1 MKILVLLLCSL
12 FFLENPWTNDLE
24 KAKILANSEH
34 KMILLNFSGSDWCI
48 PCIKMKKDIF
58 ENQTFKEG
66 LAQKLI
72 LMNADFPRLKKN
84 RLAKDDIIKNERFSI
99 NTRIVKFI
107 LNSEPNSFK
116 IFIQNHS
123 DSFLELLYNMAIGN
137 SYHTIEAYQENL
149 NLLRLQ
155 ILMINQTQNI
165 EV

>member
-1 MKILVLLLCSL
+1 M

-84 RLAKDDIIKNERFSI
+84 RLAKDDIIKNEALAEKY
-99 NTRIVKFI
+99 NQDGKFPFTLL
-107 LNSEPNSFK
+107 LNEKGEVIKSWEATNANDFMG
-116 IFIQNHS
+116 
-123 DSFLELLYNMAIGN
+123 ELKPLI
-137 SYHTIEAYQENL
+137 SK
-149 NLLRLQ
+149 
-155 ILMINQTQNI
+155 
-165 EV
+165 